1 MKQGYI
7 LSKKENGMNNQNNVI
22 SCSDM
27 ITHVFSNI
35 ERKDLENSNRV
46 ISSWSSILKS
56 IKAKNYETGQ
66 NLAAHSRVIDLKNG
80 VLLVEADHPGW
91 IELLHLYTKY
101 ILTGLNRAVP
111 ELTIDTLSF
120 RLKGSRAEL
129 ASAAADPLAE
139 RRKIEKKLENEEKEL
154 QSKGFSEVDSSNSVK
169 KKDLPL
175 ELKNLF
181 DQLRNDMLT
190 NPK

>member
-1 MKQGYI
+1 
-7 LSKKENGMNNQNNVI
+7 MNNKDNVI

-46 ISSWSSILKS
+46 ISSWSLILKS
-56 IKAKNYETGQ
+56 IKAQNPETGQ
-66 NLAAHSRVIDLKNG
+66 NLAAHSRVVDLKNG

-120 RLKGSRAEL
+120 RLKGSKAEL
-129 ASAAADPLAE
+129 ASVASDPLEE
-139 RRKIEKKLENEEKEL
+139 RRKIEKKLETEEKEL
-154 QSKGFSEVDSSNSVK
+154 QKKGFSEPDSSNSAQK
-169 KKDLPL
+169 KELPP

-190 NPK
+190 KSK